1 MSARGSTSPG
11 LIEKAAARLS
21 RGSGGSLV
29 EKAVARLDPVESPV
43 QGGAPKE
50 DAKRDTPPRERQP
63 AAEVAARP
71 QPAAQPVRR
80 KPAGPQGS
88 VAPEPKAK
96 PARRPRPEAAAGAQ
110 PERPARRPQAASTTP
125 SRKGGKNVVQ
135 IDLVKLQM
143 AGMVTPNA
151 DRKRIVEEFRIVKR
165 PLLNAAFASG
175 DSKIRNGNLIMV
187 TSARPGDGKTFSS
200 VNLAMSM
207 ASERDINVVLVDADV
222 VNYHR
227 DKSVMSMLGVSERRG
242 LLDVLNDPD
251 TDLSD
256 VLLRT
261 NVPNLSLL
269 PAGSVAINPT
279 ELLAS
284 NRMGEVVEELAE
296 RYPDRVI
303 IFDTPPV
310 LATSEPSV
318 LAMHVGQVVF
328 VVEAEKTSRKAVEAS
343 LSLIRSCQHI
353 SLVLN
358 KADYE
363 AGTEKFGAY
372 YYG

>member
-1 MSARGSTSPG
+1 MTVRRSANPG

-21 RGSGGSLV
+21 RRPGESLV
-29 EKAVARLDPVESPV
+29 EKAVARLDKTESPV
-43 QGGAPKE
+43 T
-50 DAKRDTPPRERQP
+50 DDPRE
-63 AAEVAARP
+63 AARP
-71 QPAAQPVRR
+71 VE
-80 KPAGPQGS
+80 
-88 VAPEPKAK
+88 V
-96 PARRPRPEAAAGAQ
+96 PRPKRAKVDEPTPGAVEPQSAEARAPRQAGS
-110 PERPARRPQAASTTP
+110 RPARRAAETPKGNAAVSPAAADEGGFQAK
-125 SRKGGKNVVQ
+125 RGKNFVQ

-165 PLLNAAFASG
+165 PILNAAFAAG
-175 DSKIRNGNLIMV
+175 ENKIRNGNLIMV

-207 ASERDINVVLVDADV
+207 ASERDINVLLVDADV

-242 LLDVLNDPD
+242 LLDVLNDPT
-251 TDLSD
+251 TDLAD

-284 NRMGEVVEELAE
+284 NRMGEVVEELAQ

>member
-1 MSARGSTSPG
+1 MTVRRSASPG

-21 RGSGGSLV
+21 RRPAGSLV
-29 EKAVARLDPVESPV
+29 EKAVARLDEVESKATDSP
-43 QGGAPKE
+43 QGAPE
-50 DAKRDTPPRERQP
+50 IVEP
-63 AAEVAARP
+63 AAIPRP
-71 QPAAQPVRR
+71 QA
-80 KPAGPQGS
+80 
-88 VAPEPKAK
+88 
-96 PARRPRPEAAAGAQ
+96 PEAAATVQ
-110 PERPARRPQAASTTP
+110 PVRARTDQSEARPARSAPSPASRPKRDGAPSDQRRGTTATAGP
-125 SRKGGKNVVQ
+125 SDDMKSRSKPGGRNFVQ

-165 PLLNAAFASG
+165 PILNAAFSSG
-175 DSKIRNGNLIMV
+175 ENKIRNGNLIMV

-207 ASERDINVVLVDADV
+207 ASERDINVLLVDADV

-227 DKSVMSMLGVSERRG
+227 DKSVMSMLGVNERRG
-242 LLDVLNDPD
+242 LLDVLNDPK
-251 TDLSD
+251 TDLGD

-284 NRMGEVVEELAE
+284 NRMGQVVEQLAK
-296 RYPDRVI
+296 RYPDRII

-343 LSLIRSCQHI
+343 LALIRSCQHI

>member
-1 MSARGSTSPG
+1 MTVRRSATPG

-21 RGSGGSLV
+21 RRSGESLV
-29 EKAVARLDPVESPV
+29 EKAVARLDEAETSVSDSRT
-43 QGGAPKE
+43 GGAPR
-50 DAKRDTPPRERQP
+50 DAAPQVEASNAS
-63 AAEVAARP
+63 AAEVAA
-71 QPAAQPVRR
+71 A
-80 KPAGPQGS
+80 
-88 VAPEPKAK
+88 AK
-96 PARRPRPEAAAGAQ
+96 PVAKAPATAEAKRPVAKPVPGPRREAAA
-110 PERPARRPQAASTTP
+110 ARGGEAQAAGAAKPRGARARSF
-125 SRKGGKNVVQ
+125 VQ

-165 PLLNAAFASG
+165 PILNAAFARG
-175 DSKIRNGNLIMV
+175 ENKIRNGNLIMV

-207 ASERDINVVLVDADV
+207 ASERDINVLLVDADV

-242 LLDVLNDPD
+242 LLDVLNDPK
-251 TDLSD
+251 TDLQD

-284 NRMGEVVEELAE
+284 NRMGQVVEQLAQ

>member
-1 MSARGSTSPG
+1 MTVRRSATPG

-21 RGSGGSLV
+21 RGSGESLV
-29 EKAVARLDPVESPV
+29 EKAVARLDQPNKPAKPV
-43 QGGAPKE
+43 
-50 DAKRDTPPRERQP
+50 P
-63 AAEVAARP
+63 AAEAGSDAPAAAARP
-71 QPAAQPVRR
+71 M
-80 KPAGPQGS
+80 
-88 VAPEPKAK
+88 
-96 PARRPRPEAAAGAQ
+96 PEAAPVVERARNAAPK
-110 PERPARRPQAASTTP
+110 PERPAQARKVSQPAPGARPAA
-125 SRKGGKNVVQ
+125 RKAMPTGKADDIVQ

-151 DRKRIVEEFRIVKR
+151 DRKRIVEEFRIIKR
-165 PLLNAAFASG
+165 PILNAAFSTG
-175 DSKIRNGNLIMV
+175 ETKVRNGNLIMV

-207 ASERDINVVLVDADV
+207 ASERDLNVVLVDADV

-227 DKSVMSMLGVSERRG
+227 DKSVMSMLGVGERRG
-242 LLDVLNDPD
+242 LLDVLNDPT
-251 TDLSD
+251 TDLGD

-269 PAGSVAINPT
+269 PAGSVTINPT

-284 NRMGEVVEELAE
+284 NRMGEVVEELAQ

-303 IFDTPPV
+303 VFDTPPV

-318 LAMHVGQVVF
+318 LAMHVGQVMF

-343 LSLIRSCQHI
+343 LSLISSCQHI

-358 KADYE
+358 RADYE

>member
-1 MSARGSTSPG
+1 MSPS

-21 RGSGGSLV
+21 RGASGGSLV
-29 EKAVARLDPVESPV
+29 EKAVARLDD
-43 QGGAPKE
+43 K
-50 DAKRDTPPRERQP
+50 
-63 AAEVAARP
+63 
-71 QPAAQPVRR
+71 
-80 KPAGPQGS
+80 
-88 VAPEPKAK
+88 
-96 PARRPRPEAAAGAQ
+96 AAAGADAAAVAGSAIERVAEQKSPAAKPSAQ
-110 PERPARRPQAASTTP
+110 PAAPRPQPRPLPAAEAPPAQAKRAQPQPRRAQAQRTAAQQPAASRQ
-125 SRKGGKNVVQ
+125 SGGGGEGNLVQ

-143 AGMVTPNA
+143 AGIVTPNA
-151 DRKRIVEEFRIVKR
+151 DRKRIVEEFRIIKR
-165 PLLNAAFASG
+165 PILNAAFATGESH
-175 DSKIRNGNLIMV
+175 IPNGNLIMV

-207 ASERDINVVLVDADV
+207 ASERDINVLLVDADV

-227 DKSVMSMLGVSERRG
+227 EKSVMSMLGVSERKG
-242 LLDVLNDPD
+242 LLDVLNDRD

-261 NVPNLSLL
+261 NVPNLTLL
-269 PAGSVAINPT
+269 PAGGVTINPT

-284 NRMGEVVEELAE
+284 NRMGELVEQLAQ

-303 IFDTPPV
+303 LFDTPPV

-318 LAMHVGQVVF
+318 LAMHVGQIVF

-343 LSLIRSCQHI
+343 LSLISSCQHI
-353 SLVLN
+353 SLLLN

>member
-1 MSARGSTSPG
+1 

-21 RGSGGSLV
+21 RGSTGSLV
-29 EKAVARLDPVESPV
+29 EKAVARLDQTEASERAAPKAAMTESDRPAQTAEARPPGQPV
-43 QGGAPKE
+43 QP
-50 DAKRDTPPRERQP
+50 AKRTVAP
-63 AAEVAARP
+63 AAKAQPLPEVA
-71 QPAAQPVRR
+71 PAAAEIAAAPRRPVRSS
-80 KPAGPQGS
+80 PAQRPSRPASGAQGS
-88 VAPEPKAK
+88 
-96 PARRPRPEAAAGAQ
+96 RQGSAG
-110 PERPARRPQAASTTP
+110 E
-125 SRKGGKNVVQ
+125 GVVQ

-151 DRKRIVEEFRIVKR
+151 DRKRIVEEFRIIKR
-165 PLLNAAFASG
+165 PILNAAFGAGESR
-175 DSKIRNGNLIMV
+175 IPNGNLIMV

-207 ASERDINVVLVDADV
+207 ASERDLNVLLVDADV

-242 LLDVLNDPD
+242 LLDVLNDPS

-269 PAGSVAINPT
+269 PAGSVTINPT

-284 NRMGEVVEELAE
+284 NRMGQVVEQLAQ

-303 IFDTPPV
+303 VFDTPPV

-343 LSLIRSCQHI
+343 LSLISSCQHI

-358 KADYE
+358 RADYE